1 MARGFT
7 LLELLITVS
16 VLAIMLAF
24 AAPNFTKM
32 NQQTKM
38 ISLANELQGFFIQAK
53 SEAVFRSQNLW
64 VHIEG
69 MPSTTGEWRLTLS
82 SSSILPTSDSP
93 EIIAV
98 LSGERYRNLF
108 VDNTDS
114 INSVKFD
121 YVMGNPV
128 QAGSLTLKKHFQD
141 SGGVKVIIHN
151 RAGRIKVCGISGES
165 YGFAGC

>member
-1 MARGFT
+1 MVRGFT

-16 VLAIMLAF
+16 VLAVMLTF
-24 AAPNFTKM
+24 SAPNFTNI

-38 ISLANELQGFFIQAK
+38 VTLADELHGFFIQAK
-53 SEAVFRSQNLW
+53 SEAVFRGQDLW

-69 MPSTTGEWRLTLS
+69 MPSTTGEWRLILS
-82 SSSILPTSDSP
+82 SSSVLPPANSP
-93 EIIAV
+93 KIIAV

-108 VDNTDS
+108 IDNTDS

-141 SGGVKVIIHN
+141 SDGIKVIIHN
-151 RAGRIKVCGISGES
+151 RAGRIKVCSLSGEN
-165 YGFAGC
+165 YGFTKC